1 MTYVVMLLNTD
12 ENFLQMTFDVLQ
24 AYKLARESE
33 KQAFGVSVYVFPE
46 NNYIFQT
53 ISRMQPLALQD
64 CIQQVHDFNFQFLPV
79 EEGVISLELNDITRD
94 LFVKN
99 DKKVH
104 RLLARYLYKVNFM
117 FGKVNDYVYRGT
129 LSKAVV
135 EQFVRLVWDSELG
148 GVVTQNDFHKVRE
161 WVLSEIQP
169 TEEAVEVETSPQN
182 KEFSAQTPENTVG
195 I

>member
-1 MTYVVMLLNTD
+1 MLLNTD

-33 KQAFGVSVYVFPE
+33 QQAFGVSVYVFPE

-64 CIQQVHDFNFQFLPV
+64 CIQQVHAFNFQFLPV

-148 GVVTQNDFHKVRE
+148 GVVKKNDFHKVRE

-169 TEEAVEVETSPQN
+169 VGEAGEVEMSPQN
-182 KEFSAQTPENTVG
+182 KEFSVQTPENTVG